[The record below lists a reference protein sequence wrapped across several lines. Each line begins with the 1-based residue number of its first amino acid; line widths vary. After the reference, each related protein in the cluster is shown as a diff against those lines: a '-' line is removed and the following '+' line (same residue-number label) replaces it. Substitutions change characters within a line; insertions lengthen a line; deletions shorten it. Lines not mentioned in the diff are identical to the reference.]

1 MCAKVSVNIIDFAM
15 RLPAVMVNELLLFFF
30 KSHGIQVVESSSE
43 DASES
48 CASYIDWQVV
58 EENILR
64 VDGIVPVHENGLAY
78 CQGWVEAWS
87 CEPAYI
93 AEGPEVEADSGY
105 TVHTKIRCN
114 SFLSCD
120 MEDQKHEHKRA
131 HDFHSKG
138 APVLFKAICCK
149 IFGIGSQFCVT

>member
-1 MCAKVSVNIIDFAM
+1 MVSVNVIDFAT
-15 RLPAVMVNELLLFFF
+15 RLVVMLGNLLLFFREGH
-30 KSHGIQVVESSSE
+30 SIQVVECSGE

-48 CASYIDWQVV
+48 SASYIDRQVV
-58 EENILR
+58 EENILG

-87 CEPAYI
+87 CEPAYV
-93 AEGPEVEADSGY
+93 AEGPEVETDSGY
-105 TVHTKIRCN
+105 TIYTEIRSH

-120 MEDQKHEHKRA
+120 MEDQKYEHKSA
-131 HDFHSKG
+131 HDLHSEG

-149 IFGIGSQFCVT
+149 ILGFRSQFFIT

>member
-1 MCAKVSVNIIDFAM
+1 MCAKVSVNIIDFAI

-30 KSHGIQVVESSSE
+30 KSHGIQVVESSCE

-48 CASYIDWQVV
+48 SASYIDWQVV

-64 VDGIVPVHENGLAY
+64 VDGIVPVHKNGLAY
-78 CQGWVEAWS
+78 CQGWVEAGS
-87 CEPAYI
+87 CEPANV

-105 TVHTKIRCN
+105 TIDTEIRSH

-120 MEDQKHEHKRA
+120 MEDQKYEHKSA

-138 APVLFKAICCK
+138 APVLFKS
-149 IFGIGSQFCVT
+149 IGC